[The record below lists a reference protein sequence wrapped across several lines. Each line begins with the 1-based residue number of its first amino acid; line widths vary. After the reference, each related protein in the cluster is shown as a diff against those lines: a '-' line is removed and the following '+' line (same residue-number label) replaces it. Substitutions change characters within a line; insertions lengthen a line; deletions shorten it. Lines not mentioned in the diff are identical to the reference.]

1 MAPVDAINMNNP
13 FLAASKGI
21 EQYQGGTPQRIN
33 PFVPQVGGVEGVQG
47 AQPFGGELAEI
58 AARGMRVNDT
68 EFGVNQPFA
77 TTPQKQLGREGV
89 VGADFRM
96 LA

>member
-1 MAPVDAINMNNP
+1 MAIDALNP
-13 FLAASKGI
+13 FLTASKGL

-33 PFVPQVGGVEGVQG
+33 PFETQVPKVGGVEGVQG
-47 AQPFGGELAEI
+47 TQSFGGELAEI

-68 EFGVNQPFA
+68 EIGVNQPFA